1 MPRRSKPEG
10 ESKLQ
15 TYTILKLVVSPFFCQ
30 KTVFRISVMRA
41 EINFANKDRRTT
53 MV

>member
-1 MPRRSKPEG
+1 
-10 ESKLQ
+10 
-15 TYTILKLVVSPFFCQ
+15 
-30 KTVFRISVMRA
+30 MRA